1 MKTKNYNEIDIEKKL
16 FKDLISKEMFEKRK
30 KKSKSP
36 SSITAPDSPQSNLET
51 KFQKTRKTSEF
62 NDNPNLFT

>member
-1 MKTKNYNEIDIEKKL
+1 MKVKNYNEITIETKL
-16 FKDLISKEMFEKRK
+16 FKDLITKEIFEKRK

-51 KFQKTRKTSEF
+51 KVQKTRKSSEF